1 MNKPV
6 FHRVVAL
13 DKNASLSGFP
23 QNYGFIYLYLLRCLE
38 LSQRGEFKNSRLA
51 RNTCLCRV
59 HVMPKGGEKYTY
71 NMYTRILDIRK
82 TSATF
87 SGLFIKTGS
96 RDNFFIR
103 NGGLREWGKCWVRKK
118 G

>member
-1 MNKPV
+1 MNKPA

-23 QNYGFIYLYLLRCLE
+23 QNYGLIYLSPTLPGTE
-38 LSQRGEFKNSRLA
+38 SEGDFKNGRQA

-59 HVMPKGGEKYTY
+59 HMMPKGGGKYTY
-71 NMYTRILDIRK
+71 NTYTRILDIRK

-103 NGGLREWGKCWVRKK
+103 NRGLREWGKCWVRKK